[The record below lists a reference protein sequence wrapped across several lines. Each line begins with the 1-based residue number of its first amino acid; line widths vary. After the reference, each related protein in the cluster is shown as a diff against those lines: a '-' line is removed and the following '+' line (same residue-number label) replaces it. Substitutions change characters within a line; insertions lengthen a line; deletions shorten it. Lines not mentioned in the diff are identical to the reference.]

1 MDNENRAFNYFKI
14 QQIDAIK
21 GIITPHARDLK
32 DLGKNRIDIFRKLSK
47 ENLNEICIK
56 SGGKLTDM
64 DLGENWAFSKDVM
77 KDVTILVAYQY
88 YGDEFGEGE
97 EDEIQYFF
105 SGEKISM
112 ISGEDLIHYC
122 EIISNFMEF
131 AAINKSYEQ
140 VYSGTPSFMLKTAL
154 KERTA
159 PFYLVEKETYP
170 EVAEFIGADYKDDNH
185 FNFKME
191 TFPGFKIELELGS
204 GLTEK
209 IEFKLDGDLI
219 SKLPV
224 YDTERLVIMMINQC
238 LRKIK
243 LILDREGKKSPK
255 ICNLMFSGYYKK
267 KFPEKFE

>member
-14 QQIDAIK
+14 QQIDALK

-32 DLGKNRIDIFRKLSK
+32 DLGKNRIDILRKLSK
-47 ENLNEICIK
+47 ENMNEICIK

-77 KDVTILVAYQY
+77 KGVTILVAYQY

-131 AAINKSYEQ
+131 TAINKSYEQ

-159 PFYLVEKETYP
+159 PFFLVEKESYP
-170 EVAEFIGADYKDDNH
+170 EIAEFIGADYKDQNH
-185 FNFKME
+185 FNIKME
-191 TFPGFKIELELGS
+191 TFPEFKIELEG
-204 GLTEK
+204 GLTNK
-209 IEFKLDGDLI
+209 IEFKLHGELI

-243 LILDREGKKSPK
+243 LILDKEGKKPPK